1 VNRLDRLQR
10 FYELLDQLSDQ
21 LGGPRTL
28 DEFSN
33 YRDWPARGV
42 YFFFEPGEARSD
54 SGEGL
59 RVVRV
64 GTHALTSGSRSTLRQ
79 RLSQHRGTRSG
90 GGNHRGSIFRLLVG
104 QALIAQGTVSN
115 CKSWG
120 VKGSKGD
127 AVRSMGIDRQVLEA
141 AEAPVERTVSDHI
154 GRMPFLWLSIND
166 EPGSASLRGLIERNS
181 IALLTNQSDGALD
194 SPSSDWLG
202 LHSNR
207 SAVVRSGLWNQ
218 RHTDEHYDPAFL
230 DEFSRLIEL
239 TKSPDLQ

>member
-1 VNRLDRLQR
+1 MNRLDHLRR
-10 FYELLDQLSDQ
+10 FYELLDQLSER

-42 YFFFEPGEARSD
+42 YFFFEPGEVRSE

-59 RVVRV
+59 RVVRI

-79 RLSQHRGTRSG
+79 RLSQHRGTRSS

-104 QALIAQGTVSN
+104 QALIARGTVSA

-127 AVRSMGIDRQVLEA
+127 AVRSLGIDRQLLES
-141 AEAPVERTVSDHI
+141 AEAPVERAVSDHI
-154 GRMPFLWLSIND
+154 GRMPFLWLPVND
-166 EPGSASLRGLIERNS
+166 EPRPASLRGLIERNS
-181 IALLTNQSDGALD
+181 IALVTNQPDGALD
-194 SPSSDWLG
+194 IPSGDWLG

-218 RHTDEHYDPAFL
+218 RHTDEEYDAAFL
-230 DEFSRLIEL
+230 DELSRLIEL
-239 TKSPDLQ
+239 TSSP